1 MKESGGD
8 IAKIGMMS
16 QLTRGKDFQILA
28 GSASFLLGA
37 LHVGAVGGIC
47 ALANAMP
54 KAVWQLSDL
63 FSKGELAAASDL
75 QRRLVAP
82 NQAGDM
88 RRGSL
93 RDTESGWG
101 HEA

>member
-1 MKESGGD
+1 M
-8 IAKIGMMS
+8 
-16 QLTRGKDFQILA
+16 
-28 GSASFLLGA
+28 LGA

-82 NQAGDM
+82 NQAVTKIYGVSGMKRAMDLFGFYGGPT
-88 RRGSL
+88 RRPL
-93 RDTESGWG
+93 LDLNESEEKKLQESFKVGG
-101 HEA
+101 FL